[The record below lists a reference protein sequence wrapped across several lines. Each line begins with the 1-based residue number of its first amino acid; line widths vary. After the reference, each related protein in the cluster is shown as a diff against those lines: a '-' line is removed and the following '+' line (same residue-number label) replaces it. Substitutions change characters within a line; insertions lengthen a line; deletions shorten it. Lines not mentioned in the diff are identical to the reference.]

1 METSCMF
8 NVIMAEKKCKNYC
21 IKVIYGVL
29 HMKEILKWL
38 SLAWNYAT
46 VSIRWN
52 EDFFYL

>member
-1 METSCMF
+1 MTVVCILVVSLNRMETSCMF

-38 SLAWNYAT
+38 SLA
-46 VSIRWN
+46 
-52 EDFFYL
+52 